1 MYRVYRNASD
11 ILESTLDTV
20 LVDPS
25 YMVHYGG
32 AYYKINP
39 NPIINL

>member
-1 MYRVYRNASD
+1 MEAASVVQR
-11 ILESTLDTV
+11 LESGI

-25 YMVHYGG
+25 YMVQYDG

-39 NPIINL
+39 NPNPIINP